1 MPKKS
6 RATGR
11 GSSGRRPSGQR
22 QFGQRPSGRKP
33 QQGHDAVC
41 TECDSPTTVPF
52 RPEPGRPVYCRS
64 CFTNRPQS
72 DRDRPQGD
80 RNRPQGDRNRP
91 QGDRNRSQGDR
102 NRPQGDRNR
111 PQGDRNRPQG
121 NRNRPQGNRDQRS
134 RPHGGGARVN
144 GARMNGARMNGAP
157 ANRTRKGAPPVVEP
171 VAERGHDAR
180 SDTVFAGLE
189 ISRATRAAIARME
202 ISEPTPIQ
210 AQSIPALLAGRDLV
224 GQAQTGSGKTLAFGV
239 PIAEACDPSFRG
251 VQALVLTPTRE
262 LALQVAGVIFQLASA
277 RGVSVTQVVGGRS
290 IRREQAALRRGA
302 DVVVG
307 TPGRTLD
314 HLRQRSLD
322 LGAVRFLVLDE
333 ADEMLD
339 QGFAR
344 DVEAILGRTPASR
357 QTALFSATMPNWVA
371 NTAKQYLRDPAK
383 VEIDAGLEEPTVEH
397 LVYSIRRDDKIEALR
412 TLLDDRG
419 GDPILVFGRTKHG
432 VRKLAKKLDALGYPV
447 GALQGN
453 LSQGARERVMRGF
466 RSGAAPILVATNV
479 AARGIDVQGIGQVI
493 NFDLPDSQ
501 RLFTHRVGRTG
512 RMGSSGE
519 AVTFITP
526 DEERKW
532 REIQRGLGR
541 RFPRRPWRAE
551 AR

>member
-1 MPKKS
+1 MPRKT
-6 RATGR
+6 RTTGR
-11 GSSGRRPSGQR
+11 RSSGGRPPGRRPA
-22 QFGQRPSGRKP
+22 GRGRSRRAP
-33 QQGHDAVC
+33 QSHDAVC
-41 TECDSPTTVPF
+41 AECDSPTTVPF
-52 RPEPGRPVYCRS
+52 RPVPGRPVYCRS
-64 CFTNRPQS
+64 CFTNRPQ
-72 DRDRPQGD
+72 
-80 RNRPQGDRNRP
+80 
-91 QGDRNRSQGDR
+91 
-102 NRPQGDRNR
+102 
-111 PQGDRNRPQG
+111 G
-121 NRNRPQGNRDQRS
+121 NRNRSEGSRPQRN

-144 GARMNGARMNGAP
+144 GA
-157 ANRTRKGAPPVVEP
+157 KPVVEP
-171 VAERGHDAR
+171 VADPGQDAH
-180 SDTVFAGLE
+180 SGAVFAGLE
-189 ISRATRAAIARME
+189 LSRATRAAIGRMA

-210 AQSIPALLAGRDLV
+210 EQSIPALLAGRDLV
-224 GQAQTGSGKTLAFGV
+224 GQAQTGSGKTLAFAV
-239 PIAEACDPSFRG
+239 PITEVCDPSTRR
-251 VQALVLTPTRE
+251 VQALVLVPTRE
-262 LALQVAGVIFQLASA
+262 LALQVAGVISRLASSG
-277 RGVSVTQVVGGRS
+277 RVTVTQLVGGRP

-314 HLRQRSLD
+314 HLRQGSLD

-344 DVEAILGRTPASR
+344 DVEAILSRTPASR

-371 NTAKQYLRDPAK
+371 NTAKQYLRNPVK
-383 VEIDAGLEEPTVEH
+383 VEVDARTQESAVEH
-397 LVYSIRRDDKIEALR
+397 LVYSIQKDDKIAALR
-412 TLLDDRG
+412 TLLDGRN

-493 NFDLPDSQ
+493 NYDLPDSQ

-512 RMGSSGE
+512 RMGSAGE

-541 RFPRRPWRAE
+541 RFPRRPWRAP

>member
-11 GSSGRRPSGQR
+11 GPAGRRPSGQR

-52 RPEPGRPVYCRS
+52 RPAPGRPVYCRS
-64 CFTNRPQS
+64 CFTNRPQD
-72 DRDRPQGD
+72 DRN
-80 RNRPQGDRNRP
+80 RNRPQDDRNS
-91 QGDRNRSQGDR
+91 N
-102 NRPQGDRNR
+102 
-111 PQGDRNRPQG
+111 RNRPQG
-121 NRNRPQGNRDQRS
+121 NRNRPHGNRN
-134 RPHGGGARVN
+134 RPHGG
-144 GARMNGARMNGAP
+144 GARMNGAP
-157 ANRTRKGAPPVVEP
+157 AKRTRNGAQPVVEP
-171 VAERGHDAR
+171 AADRGHDAH
-180 SDTVFAGLE
+180 SATVFAGLE
-189 ISRATRAAIARME
+189 ISRATRAAIARMK

-210 AQSIPALLAGRDLV
+210 EQSIPVLLAGRDLV
-224 GQAQTGSGKTLAFGV
+224 GRAQTGSGKTLAFAV
-239 PIAEACDPSFRG
+239 PIAEVCDPQARR

-262 LALQVAGVIFQLASA
+262 LALQVAGVIFGLASS
-277 RGVSVTQVVGGRS
+277 RGVSVTQLVGGRS
-290 IRREQAALRRGA
+290 IRREQAALRRGV

-314 HLRQRSLD
+314 HLRQGSLD
-322 LGAVRFLVLDE
+322 LGGVRFLVLDE

-344 DVEAILGRTPASR
+344 DVEAILSRTPDSR

-371 NTAKQYLRDPAK
+371 NTAKQYLRNPAK
-383 VEIDAGLEEPTVEH
+383 VEIDAGQEEPTVEH
-397 LVYSIRRDDKIEALR
+397 LVYSIQRDDKIGALR
-412 TLLDDRG
+412 TLLDGRG

-479 AARGIDVQGIGQVI
+479 AARGIDVRGIGQVI
-493 NFDLPDSQ
+493 NYDLPDSQ

-512 RMGSSGE
+512 RMGSAGE

-541 RFPRRPWRAE
+541 RFPRRPWRAP

>member
-6 RATGR
+6 RPR
-11 GSSGRRPSGQR
+11 GW
-22 QFGQRPSGRKP
+22 RPSGRRS
-33 QQGHDAVC
+33 QQAHDAVC

-52 RPEPGRPVYCRS
+52 RPAPGRPVYCRS
-64 CFTNRPQS
+64 CFTNRRYS
-72 DRDRPQGD
+72 
-80 RNRPQGDRNRP
+80 
-91 QGDRNRSQGDR
+91 
-102 NRPQGDRNR
+102 
-111 PQGDRNRPQG
+111 
-121 NRNRPQGNRDQRS
+121 
-134 RPHGGGARVN
+134 A
-144 GARMNGARMNGAP
+144 GAP
-157 ANRTRKGAPPVVEP
+157 AKASPASRAVNGSHRPVEP
-171 VAERGHDAR
+171 AAGRGEDAR
-180 SDTVFAGLE
+180 SGAVFAGMAVRPA
-189 ISRATRAAIARME
+189 IRAAIGRMN

-210 AQSIPALLAGRDLV
+210 EQSIPSLLAGRDLV
-224 GQAQTGSGKTLAFGV
+224 GQAQTGSGKTLAFAV
-239 PIAEACDPSFRG
+239 PIAEVCDPSVRR
-251 VQALVLTPTRE
+251 VQALVLVPTRE
-262 LALQVAGVIFQLASA
+262 LALQVAEVVSGLASS
-277 RGVSVTQVVGGRS
+277 RGVSVTQLVGGRS

-314 HLRQRSLD
+314 HLRQGSLD

-344 DVEAILGRTPASR
+344 DVESILSRTPDAR

-371 NTAKQYLRDPAK
+371 NTAKQYLRNPIK
-383 VEIDAGLEEPTVEH
+383 VEINDGLREPTVEH
-397 LVYSIRRDDKIEALR
+397 LVFSIQRDDKMNALR
-412 TLLDDRG
+412 SLLDRRN

-479 AARGIDVQGIGQVI
+479 AARGLDVNGIGQVI
-493 NFDLPDSQ
+493 NYDLPDSE

-512 RMGSSGE
+512 RMGRSGE
-519 AVTFITP
+519 AVTFVTP

-541 RFPRRPWRAE
+541 RFPHRPWRA
-551 AR
+551 RPRSSSVGSGLG

>member
-6 RATGR
+6 RTNGR
-11 GSSGRRPSGQR
+11 RPSDRPSGRRPAG
-22 QFGQRPSGRKP
+22 SGRP
-33 QQGHDAVC
+33 GHAPRRHATRRTHEAVC
-41 TECDSPTTVPF
+41 AECDSPTTVPF
-52 RPEPGRPVYCRS
+52 KPAPGRPVYCRP
-64 CFTNRPQS
+64 CFTS
-72 DRDRPQGD
+72 LRDGAGSPVKTGPAKRA
-80 RNRPQGDRNRP
+80 RNGHQNGH
-91 QGDRNRSQGDR
+91 
-102 NRPQGDRNR
+102 
-111 PQGDRNRPQG
+111 
-121 NRNRPQGNRDQRS
+121 RDAAADKRQAPARQRANA
-134 RPHGGGARVN
+134 P
-144 GARMNGARMNGAP
+144 AP
-157 ANRTRKGAPPVVEP
+157 AN
-171 VAERGHDAR
+171 GHDAAAR
-180 SDTVFAGLE
+180 PFRPSGSDGVFAGIE
-189 ISRATRAAIARME
+189 MTRATRAAIARMD

-210 AQSIPALLAGRDLV
+210 EQSIPVLLSGRDLV
-224 GQAQTGSGKTLAFGV
+224 GQAQTGSGKTLAFAV
-239 PIAEACDPSFRG
+239 PIAEVCDPQARR
-251 VQALVLTPTRE
+251 VQALILTPTRE
-262 LALQVAGVIFQLASA
+262 LALQVAGVIFGLASS
-277 RGVSVTQVVGGRS
+277 RGVSVTSVVGGRS
-290 IRREQAALRRGA
+290 IGREKAALRRGA

-314 HLRQRSLD
+314 HLRQGTLD

-344 DVEAILGRTPASR
+344 DVEAILGHTPDSR

-371 NTAKQYLRDPAK
+371 NTAKKYLRNPAK
-383 VEIDAGLEEPTVEH
+383 VEVDNGVQESTVEH
-397 LVYSIRRDDKIEALR
+397 LVYSIQRDDKIAALR

-419 GDPILVFGRTKHG
+419 GAPILVFGRTKHG
-432 VRKLAKKLDALGYPV
+432 VRKLAKKLDSMGYPV

-453 LSQGARERVMRGF
+453 LSQGARERVMRSF

-493 NFDLPDSQ
+493 NYDLPDSQ

-541 RFPRRPWRAE
+541 RFSRRPWRAP
-551 AR
+551 AS

>member
-1 MPKKS
+1 MSRKS
-6 RATGR
+6 FSTRR
-11 GSSGRRPSGQR
+11 RHSGRRPSHQ
-22 QFGQRPSGRKP
+22 
-33 QQGHDAVC
+33 AVC
-41 TECDSPTTVPF
+41 AECDSPTTVPF
-52 RPEPGRPVYCRS
+52 RPAPGRPVYCRS
-64 CFTNRPQS
+64 CFINR
-72 DRDRPQGD
+72 RD
-80 RNRPQGDRNRP
+80 
-91 QGDRNRSQGDR
+91 
-102 NRPQGDRNR
+102 
-111 PQGDRNRPQG
+111 
-121 NRNRPQGNRDQRS
+121 
-134 RPHGGGARVN
+134 GA
-144 GARMNGARMNGAP
+144 GAPAKDAP
-157 ANRTRKGAPPVVEP
+157 ANRAVNGSHRPIEP
-171 VAERGHDAR
+171 AAGGGRDSQPGE
-180 SDTVFAGLE
+180 VFSGIALT
-189 ISRATRAAIARME
+189 RATRAAIARMA

-210 AQSIPALLAGRDLV
+210 EQSIPVLLEGRDLV
-224 GQAQTGSGKTLAFGV
+224 GQAQTGSGKTLAFAV
-239 PIAEACDPSFRG
+239 PIAEVCDPSIRR
-251 VQALVLTPTRE
+251 VQALVLVPTRE
-262 LALQVAGVIFQLASA
+262 LALQVAGVASGLASS
-277 RGVSVTQVVGGRS
+277 RGVSVTQLVGGRP

-314 HLRQRSLD
+314 HLRQGSLD

-344 DVEAILGRTPASR
+344 DVEAILGHTPASR

-371 NTAKQYLRDPAK
+371 NTAKKYLRNPAR
-383 VEIDAGLEEPTVEH
+383 VEIDAGLQEPAVEH
-397 LVYSIRRDDKIEALR
+397 RVYSIQRDDKMKALR
-412 TLLDDRG
+412 TLLDGRN

-432 VRKLAKKLDALGYPV
+432 VRKLAKKLGALGYPV

-479 AARGIDVQGIGQVI
+479 AARGLDVQGIGQVI
-493 NFDLPDSQ
+493 NYDLPDSQ

-541 RFPRRPWRAE
+541 RFPSRPWRAP
-551 AR
+551 AN